1 MSEKNSI
8 MREDGDYLYHLLYL
22 PRGIERLEKLGESK
36 TFRKGIDLNEVNEI
50 PECCYVVKSGRILCY
65 EISYGG
71 DQRVYNIM
79 EPGSMFMEDCLLF
92 DKPCPVIFRTLDEC
106 ELIRI
111 EKCDLK
117 CAFKCDID
125 IVMDVCESLATKF
138 LSAME
143 HLRLG
148 PRQSASWKICKMLL
162 ICAAHYGKSQED
174 GSILLDRKISHQ
186 MLADILGMNRV
197 TVTRKMKELKDLGL
211 TCLRDGRMYFPDIEA
226 LERHMQLVEN
236 DE

>member
-1 MSEKNSI
+1 MMAEKDLLT
-8 MREDGDYLYHLLYL
+8 RTGDDYQYHLLYL
-22 PRGIERLEKLGESK
+22 PRGIQRLEKLGESRIYPK
-36 TFRKGIDLNEVNEI
+36 NIDLNNFNEI
-50 PECCYVVKSGRILCY
+50 PDCCYVVKSGRVICY
-65 EISYGG
+65 EISYEG

-92 DKPCPVIFRTLDEC
+92 DKPCPVQFRTLEES

-111 EKCDLK
+111 DKCDLK
-117 CAFKCDID
+117 RAFKHDID

-148 PRQSASWKICKMLL
+148 PRQGAPWKICKMLL
-162 ICAAHYGKSQED
+162 ICADHYGERLPD
-174 GSILLDRKISHQ
+174 GSVVLNRKISHQ

-197 TVTRKMKELKDLGL
+197 TVSRKMKDLKDLELLDTKDGFL
-211 TCLRDGRMYFPDIEA
+211 LFRDIGA
-226 LERHMQLVEN
+226 LEEYMLRIEG
-236 DE
+236 E